1 LDTVGLLDFV
11 GVTGSGFVQTWYD
24 QSGNGYNAT
33 TTGGQPRIVISG
45 VIPYFTKKPTLN
57 FGDSTLLQT
66 ADVSIPSPTTVF
78 ITVQKTQNNGDYY
91 IDGKY
96 GNNRLALLNFGY
108 QFFTSNNLSTGFSII
123 VPPRVAVGDPS
134 LLTLVKN
141 STNSAIYENSI
152 SLATGSHTTDNFIG
166 ITIGGRFTGGNSP
179 DNYQELIIYS
189 SDQTTNQSAIES
201 NINTNYKIFGSVT
214 ASFDPDYQAFIT
226 ATGITQPTQSAALET
241 LVSDLKSYGLWSKM
255 KAIYPMVTDKNN
267 RLSDSQTLTNNW
279 FAVSASVTPSASTAP
294 DGTLTGF
301 AINEGTGTGEHY
313 INRNLI
319 GSIITGSEYVVSFY
333 GKFQTRPWMGIS
345 VNGNDAW
352 FNIQTGTT
360 GSYTGSN
367 ATVTP
372 APNGW
377 YRCALFFTASATVD
391 PPNIEF
397 HLADANGNF
406 NYTGASSGSFLWGVQ
421 FENGNLLG
429 PYRNTSVNTE
439 GNGFTTGSMLD
450 QMKFNL
456 RNPADTDAA
465 FRIEYTG
472 NWNAGYNGNKPGP
485 GGANVVYADTN
496 LIPSGNLAST
506 SVHFSW
512 YAPVKMPDNTFVGV
526 TDAFGSPNRLG
537 YLNYLGDAAA
547 ILNST
552 EVPVTSSNSVKNGLV
567 VGSRLSNSLK
577 LYNNTAIL
585 ASITSSITG
594 SATTSFYW
602 GADHRFG
609 ITTTDS
615 NQTRLSFGSLGDGL
629 TDYEAKALY
638 WIVQKFQTSLGRQV
652 Y

>member
-1 LDTVGLLDFV
+1 VYT
-11 GVTGSGFVQTWYD
+11 
-24 QSGNGYNAT
+24 
-33 TTGGQPRIVISG
+33 
-45 VIPYFTKKPTLN
+45 
-57 FGDSTLLQT
+57 
-66 ADVSIPSPTTVF
+66 
-78 ITVQKTQNNGDYY
+78 Y
-91 IDGKY
+91 IDGVFKTS
-96 GNNRLALLNFGY
+96 GNQGQYINNFLIIGNRN
-108 QFFTSNNLSTGFSII
+108 
-123 VPPRVAVGDPS
+123 
-134 LLTLVKN
+134 
-141 STNSAIYENSI
+141 
-152 SLATGSHTTDNFIG
+152 SLARAMTGTM
-166 ITIGGRFTGGNSP
+166 
-179 DNYQELIIYS
+179 QELIFYNT
-189 SDQTTNQSAIES
+189 DQSTNRTAIES
-201 NINTNYKIFGSVT
+201 NINSNYKIYGSAT

-279 FAVSASVTPSASTAP
+279 VAVSASVTPSASTAP

-406 NYTGASSGSFLWGVQ
+406 NYTGASSGSFLWGIQ

-429 PYRNTSVNTE
+429 PYRNTSANTE

-465 FRIEYTG
+465 FRLVYNG
-472 NWNAGYNGNKPGP
+472 NWNPGYNGSKPDGV
-485 GGANVVYADTN
+485 AAYADTKLNVRSNYSASN
-496 LIPSGNLAST
+496 L
-506 SVHFSW
+506 
-512 YAPVKMPDNTFVGV
+512 
-526 TDAFGSPNRLG
+526 AFGSYWNDYITTNSNKYYGAYDAGGISMVSQKTTIISGDQTG
-537 YLNYLGDAAA
+537 YMASFTGISA
-547 ILNST
+547 T
-552 EVPVTSSNSVKNGLV
+552 QGNGLHIL
-567 VGSRLSNSLK
+567 SRIIPSELVFYRNTTKTTAASTADFTLPNQNFWLGGVSGLPNFGYIQFNYAFSFLSE
-577 LYNNTAIL
+577 
-585 ASITSSITG
+585 
-594 SATTSFYW
+594 
-602 GADHRFG
+602 
-609 ITTTDS
+609 
-615 NQTRLSFGSLGDGL
+615 GL
-629 TDYEAKALY
+629 TDYQAKALY
-638 WIVQKFQTSLGRQV
+638 WIVQKFQTTLGRQV

>member
-1 LDTVGLLDFV
+1 
-11 GVTGSGFVQTWYD
+11 
-24 QSGNGYNAT
+24 
-33 TTGGQPRIVISG
+33 
-45 VIPYFTKKPTLN
+45 
-57 FGDSTLLQT
+57 
-66 ADVSIPSPTTVF
+66 
-78 ITVQKTQNNGDYY
+78 
-91 IDGKY
+91 
-96 GNNRLALLNFGY
+96 
-108 QFFTSNNLSTGFSII
+108 
-123 VPPRVAVGDPS
+123 
-134 LLTLVKN
+134 
-141 STNSAIYENSI
+141 
-152 SLATGSHTTDNFIG
+152 
-166 ITIGGRFTGGNSP
+166 
-179 DNYQELIIYS
+179 
-189 SDQTTNQSAIES
+189 
-201 NINTNYKIFGSVT
+201 
-214 ASFDPDYQAFIT
+214 
-226 ATGITQPTQSAALET
+226 
-241 LVSDLKSYGLWSKM
+241 M

-279 FAVSASVTPSASTAP
+279 FTVSASVTPSASTAP

-429 PYRNTSVNTE
+429 PYRNTSANTE

-465 FRIEYTG
+465 FRLTYSGSWNPGYSGVKG
-472 NWNAGYNGNKPGP
+472 NGTNTYANSYVKTNTDIIQNNNHVAVHIRDNQSRVDFVFGAAVSNTNALHLAPNISNNAYFNNFS
-485 GGANVVYADTN
+485 GGGSNN
-496 LIPSGNLAST
+496 LPNL
-506 SVHFSW
+506 
-512 YAPVKMPDNTFVGV
+512 G
-526 TDAFGSPNRLG
+526 LG
-537 YLNYLGDAAA
+537 LK
-547 ILNST
+547 ILNRVDST
-552 EVPVTSSNSVKNGLV
+552 TVNYFQKGTK
-567 VGSRLSNSLK
+567 NSLALPSVTMPTLD
-577 LYNNTAIL
+577 LYIGGQNSNGVVNAYTFIEL
-585 ASITSSITG
+585 AFSTVGT
-594 SATTSFYW
+594 
-602 GADHRFG
+602 
-609 ITTTDS
+609 
-615 NQTRLSFGSLGDGL
+615 GL

-638 WIVQKFQTSLGRQV
+638 WIVQKFQTTLGRQV